1 MWSKRE
7 TVKVECFKYREKE
20 HKYRECP
27 LWKGERNM
35 QVIEEAMHMAM
46 PQEAQQK
53 KWKKSPVSQISF
65 SHISTNSSIILT
77 VSMATESP

>member
-20 HKYRECP
+20 HKYRECS

-35 QVIEEAMHMAM
+35 QVIEEVMHMAM

-53 KWKKSPVSQISF
+53 K
-65 SHISTNSSIILT
+65 
-77 VSMATESP
+77 